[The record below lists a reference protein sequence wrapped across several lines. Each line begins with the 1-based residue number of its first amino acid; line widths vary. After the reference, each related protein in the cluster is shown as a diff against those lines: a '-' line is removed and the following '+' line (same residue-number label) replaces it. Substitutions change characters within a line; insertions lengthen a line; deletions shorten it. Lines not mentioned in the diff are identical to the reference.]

1 MSKLIVTCDDC
12 GLSEGINLATANLY
26 ENGFVSAATVMTNF
40 PAARHAID
48 LLSRY
53 PSLDVGVHLN
63 LTDGFPLTK
72 IECASD
78 LTYEDGSF
86 KARPL
91 LFIQALIARQSF
103 LDLVRSELT
112 RQIEFFLDNGVQPQH
127 LTTHIHFHWFPS
139 LRKIVYDL
147 AREYAIRWIRNNELR
162 RAIVPFNMFLPEQIE
177 EEATAESES
186 VLSPDYLI
194 VLQYWMKYGGPEKL
208 LEKLLSLQGAI
219 ELVIHPCLEEDLTYP
234 QEIQYQP
241 KERYEEMQYLIAF
254 AQLMRAEAAEV
265 IQLSAG
271 L

>member
-12 GLSEGINLATANLY
+12 GLSEGINLATADLY
-26 ENGFVSAATVMTNF
+26 ENGYVTAATVMTNF

-48 LLSRY
+48 LLSSY
-53 PSLDVGVHLN
+53 SSLDVGVHLN
-63 LTDGFPLTK
+63 LTDGFPLTR
-72 IECASD
+72 IEAASD

-103 LDLVRSELT
+103 LELVEAELT
-112 RQIEFFLDNGVQPQH
+112 KQIEFFLDSGVQPQH
-127 LTTHIHFHWFPS
+127 LTTHIHFHWFPA

-147 AREYAIRWIRNNELR
+147 AGRYDIRWIRNNELR

-177 EEATAESES
+177 TENTAELEN
-186 VLSPDYLI
+186 VPSPDYLI
-194 VLQYWMKYGGPEKL
+194 VLQYWMKYGAPEKL
-208 LEKLLSLQGAI
+208 LGRLLSLQGAI

-241 KERYEEMQYLIAF
+241 SERYEEMQYFMEF
-254 AQLMRAEAAEV
+254 AQLMRNEAADA
-265 IQLSAG
+265 IQLSPG